1 MDTTTGSDGPS
12 SVRPEHSDGGQPVD
26 QPAGYQLQQLE
37 QHEQHPEYDVQ
48 RERARIDA
56 AAECY
61 ITQFYGGWD
70 RQLFDRLWWLSVEF
84 ADWNQRRELC
94 PGRTVRTSKAGK
106 DSE

>member
-1 MDTTTGSDGPS
+1 MARPSGSPTLGGVS
-12 SVRPEHSDGGQPVD
+12 AEQRHGGQPVD
-26 QPAGYQLQQLE
+26 QPAGHQLQQLE
-37 QHEQHPEYDVQ
+37 QHEQHPEHDVQ

-70 RQLFDRLWWLSVEF
+70 RQLFDRLWWLSIEF